1 MIHGSR
7 FELIKYLIKFVLD
20 PNQIKNQPNLMSR
33 VLIFLIGAFSFSL
46 SGNKVFGQQK
56 TPNVIIIMA
65 DDMGYG
71 DLSCFGHPTIRTP
84 HLDQMAAE
92 GMRFT
97 QFYSAANLCTPSRAG
112 LMTGRLPIRSGMN
125 SSPTKNNLYPTSVG
139 GLPQSEITLAEALKT
154 QKYATGMV
162 GKWHLGVLPEQM
174 PVNNGFDFYY
184 GLPYS
189 NDMFAKKGNKYPPLP
204 MYRNNK
210 IEEESPDQHLIT
222 QKYTVEVLNFI
233 KTNKDKP
240 FFLYYASNAP
250 HTPLYASE
258 KFEGKSKRGR
268 YGDVVMELDWSVGE
282 ILKTLK
288 ELKLDKNTLVIFCS
302 DNGPWM
308 IQKEEGGSAGILWG
322 GKGSTNEGGT
332 RVPGI
337 AWCPGTVPSNQVNET
352 PVSAFDLFPTFVGL
366 AGGKLSADRVY
377 DGRNIYPLLTQKV
390 VEKDHV
396 IYYYTRDKLCAVR
409 KGEWKLMFN
418 NSEIYKNQ
426 TPAPPLIAPALYNL
440 NQDPGERFNISK
452 DHPKIVDELTRIYEG
467 HVNQIKPVLNQL
479 DRI

>member
-1 MIHGSR
+1 MNRLFILLTCLSSLNFISNYTLG
-7 FELIKYLIKFVLD
+7 
-20 PNQIKNQPNLMSR
+20 QP
-33 VLIFLIGAFSFSL
+33 
-46 SGNKVFGQQK
+46 K

-71 DLSCFGHPTIRTP
+71 DLSCYGHPTIRTP
-84 HLDQMAAE
+84 YLDQMAAE

-139 GLPQSEITLAEALKT
+139 GLPQSEITLAEALKI

-174 PVNNGFDFYY
+174 PISNGFDFYY

-204 MYRNNK
+204 MYRNHK

-222 QKYTVEVLNFI
+222 QKYTKEALNFI
-233 KTNKDKP
+233 KSNRDKP

-258 KFEGKSKRGR
+258 RFEGKSARGR
-268 YGDVVMELDWSVGE
+268 YGDVVMELDWSVGQ
-282 ILKTLK
+282 ILNTLK

-302 DNGPWM
+302 DNGPWI
-308 IQKEEGGSAGILWG
+308 IQKENGGSAGLLWG

-337 AWCPGTVPSNQVNET
+337 AWWPGTVPSAQVNET

-366 AGGKLSADRVY
+366 AGGKLSTDRVY
-377 DGRNIYPLLTQKV
+377 DGRNIYPVLTQKV

-396 IYYYTRDKLCAVR
+396 VYYYTRDKLCAVR
-409 KGEWKLMFN
+409 KGEWKLMFD

-426 TPAPPLIAPALYNL
+426 TPSPAITAPKLYNL
-440 NQDPGERFNISK
+440 NHDPAERFDVGK
-452 DHPKIVDELTRIYEG
+452 EHLQIVDELTKIYEE
-467 HVNQIKPVLNQL
+467 HVRQIKPVVNQL